1 MKNNLKQMSIQKTND
16 DCEIYGVPIFNP
28 HKFSA
33 VEIFS
38 NNNGK
43 TSSTKVVGFIA
54 SCVCLFL
61 FLILVLYYFIN
72 PGECGN
78 ILEFIDRTITYF
90 SVSAGLMG
98 IKSITSS
105 FGKNR
110 IEITEAPCRK
120 KPVNKPEVED
130 ENQSNDSSDTCE

>member
-1 MKNNLKQMSIQKTND
+1 MNTQKTND
-16 DCEIYGVPIFNP
+16 DGVICGVPIFNP
-28 HKFSA
+28 HKFSP

-110 IEITEAPCRK
+110 IEITEAPCIE

-130 ENQSNDSSDTCE
+130 ENQSNDSADTCE

>member
-1 MKNNLKQMSIQKTND
+1 MNTQKTND
-16 DCEIYGVPIFNP
+16 DGVICGVPIFNP
-28 HKFSA
+28 HKFSP

-110 IEITEAPCRK
+110 IEITEAHCRK
-120 KPVNKPEVED
+120 KPVNKSEVED
-130 ENQSNDSSDTCE
+130 ENQSNGSADTCE

>member
-1 MKNNLKQMSIQKTND
+1 MKNNLKQMNTQKTND
-16 DCEIYGVPIFNP
+16 DGVIYGVPIFNP

-72 PGECGN
+72 PGECAN

-130 ENQSNDSSDTCE
+130 ENQSNDSADTCE

>member
-1 MKNNLKQMSIQKTND
+1 MNTQKTND
-16 DCEIYGVPIFNP
+16 DGVICGVPIFNP
-28 HKFSA
+28 HKFSP

-61 FLILVLYYFIN
+61 FIILVLYYFIN
-72 PGECGN
+72 PGECAN

-110 IEITEAPCRK
+110 IEITEASCIK

-130 ENQSNDSSDTCE
+130 ENQSNDSVDTCE

>member
-1 MKNNLKQMSIQKTND
+1 MSIQKTND
-16 DCEIYGVPIFNP
+16 DGVICGVPIFNA
-28 HKFSA
+28 HKFSP

-54 SCVCLFL
+54 SSVCLFL
-61 FLILVLYYFIN
+61 FVILVLYYFIN
-72 PGECGN
+72 PGECAN

-130 ENQSNDSSDTCE
+130 ENQSNGSADTCE

>member
-1 MKNNLKQMSIQKTND
+1 MSKETTSNNV
-16 DCEIYGVPIFNP
+16 YGVPMFNA
-28 HKFSA
+28 HKFSP

-61 FLILVLYYFIN
+61 FVILVGYYFIN
-72 PGECGN
+72 PGECAN

-90 SVSAGLMG
+90 TVSAGLMG

-105 FGKNR
+105 FGKSKL
-110 IEITEAPCRK
+110 EIVQQPK
-120 KPVNKPEVED
+120 KNTSNKPEQLEGED
-130 ENQSNDSSDTCE
+130 NTGSSDTCE

>member
-1 MKNNLKQMSIQKTND
+1 MSTQKTND
-16 DCEIYGVPIFNP
+16 DGVIYGVPLFNA
-28 HKFSA
+28 HKFSP

-72 PGECGN
+72 PGECAN

-105 FGKNR
+105 FGKNK

-120 KPVNKPEVED
+120 KPVNKPEFDD
-130 ENQSNDSSDTCE
+130 ENQSNGSADTCE

>member
-1 MKNNLKQMSIQKTND
+1 MKNNLKQMNTQKTND
-16 DCEIYGVPIFNP
+16 DGVIYGVPIFNP

-72 PGECGN
+72 PGECAN

-110 IEITEAPCRK
+110 IEITEVPCRK

-130 ENQSNDSSDTCE
+130 ENQSNGSADTCE

>member
-1 MKNNLKQMSIQKTND
+1 MNTQKTND
-16 DCEIYGVPIFNP
+16 DGVICGVPIFNP
-28 HKFSA
+28 HKFSP

-61 FLILVLYYFIN
+61 FIILVLYYFIN
-72 PGECGN
+72 PGECAN

-110 IEITEAPCRK
+110 IEITEAPCIK

-130 ENQSNDSSDTCE
+130 ENQSNGSADTCE

>member
-1 MKNNLKQMSIQKTND
+1 MSKETASNNV
-16 DCEIYGVPIFNP
+16 YGIPMFNA
-28 HKFSA
+28 HKFSP

-61 FLILVLYYFIN
+61 FVILVGYYFIN
-72 PGECGN
+72 PGECAN

-90 SVSAGLMG
+90 TVSAGLMG

-105 FGKNR
+105 FGKSKL
-110 IEITEAPCRK
+110 EIVQQPK
-120 KPVNKPEVED
+120 KNTPNKPDQLEGED
-130 ENQSNDSSDTCE
+130 NTGSDDTCEG

>member
-1 MKNNLKQMSIQKTND
+1 MSTQKTND
-16 DCEIYGVPIFNP
+16 DGAIYGVPLFNA
-28 HKFSA
+28 HKFSP

-72 PGECGN
+72 PGECAN

-105 FGKNR
+105 FGKNK

-120 KPVNKPEVED
+120 KPVNKPEFDD
-130 ENQSNDSSDTCE
+130 ENQSNGSADTCE

>member
-1 MKNNLKQMSIQKTND
+1 MNTQKTD
-16 DCEIYGVPIFNP
+16 DDGVICGVPIFNP
-28 HKFSA
+28 HKFSP

-110 IEITEAPCRK
+110 IEITEAPCIK
-120 KPVNKPEVED
+120 KSVNKPEVED
-130 ENQSNDSSDTCE
+130 ENQSNDSADTCE

>member
-1 MKNNLKQMSIQKTND
+1 MKNNYKQMSTYKTND
-16 DCEIYGVPIFNP
+16 DGGIYGAPIFNA
-28 HKFSA
+28 HKFSP

-54 SCVCLFL
+54 SGVCLFL
-61 FLILVLYYFIN
+61 FVILVLYYFIN
-72 PGECGN
+72 PGECAN

-105 FGKNR
+105 FGKNK

-130 ENQSNDSSDTCE
+130 ENQSNGSADTCE

>member
-1 MKNNLKQMSIQKTND
+1 MSNETTTSSNV
-16 DCEIYGVPIFNP
+16 YGIPMFNA
-28 HKFSA
+28 HKFSP

-61 FLILVLYYFIN
+61 FVILVGYYFIN
-72 PGECGN
+72 PGECAN

-90 SVSAGLMG
+90 TVSAGLMG

-105 FGKNR
+105 FGKNKMEF
-110 IEITEAPCRK
+110 IQTPC
-120 KPVNKPEVED
+120 KPKSENKPGINED
-130 ENQSNDSSDTCE
+130 EPDNQGSTADTCE

>member
-1 MKNNLKQMSIQKTND
+1 MNTQKTND
-16 DCEIYGVPIFNP
+16 DGVICGVPIFNP

-72 PGECGN
+72 PGECAN

-130 ENQSNDSSDTCE
+130 ENQSNGSADTCE

>member
-1 MKNNLKQMSIQKTND
+1 MNTQKTND
-16 DCEIYGVPIFNP
+16 DGIICGVPIFNP
-28 HKFSA
+28 HKFSP

-78 ILEFIDRTITYF
+78 ILAFIDRTITYF

-110 IEITEAPCRK
+110 IEITEAPCIK

-130 ENQSNDSSDTCE
+130 ENQNQSNDSADTCE

>member
-1 MKNNLKQMSIQKTND
+1 MSTQKTND
-16 DCEIYGVPIFNP
+16 DGAIYGVPLFNA
-28 HKFSA
+28 HKFSP

-72 PGECGN
+72 PGECAN

-105 FGKNR
+105 FGKNK
-110 IEITEAPCRK
+110 IEITEVPCRK
-120 KPVNKPEVED
+120 KPVNKPEFDD
-130 ENQSNDSSDTCE
+130 ENQTNGSADTCE

>member
-1 MKNNLKQMSIQKTND
+1 MNTQKTND
-16 DCEIYGVPIFNP
+16 DGVIYGVPIFNP

-72 PGECGN
+72 PGECAN

-110 IEITEAPCRK
+110 IEITEAPCIK
-120 KPVNKPEVED
+120 KPVNKPED
-130 ENQSNDSSDTCE
+130 ENQSNGSADTCE

>member
-1 MKNNLKQMSIQKTND
+1 MNTQKTND
-16 DCEIYGVPIFNP
+16 DGVIYGVPIFNP

-110 IEITEAPCRK
+110 IEITEASCRK
-120 KPVNKPEVED
+120 KSVNKPEVED
-130 ENQSNDSSDTCE
+130 ENQSNESADTCE

>member
-1 MKNNLKQMSIQKTND
+1 MSTQNTND
-16 DCEIYGVPIFNP
+16 KGAIYGVPIFNA
-28 HKFSA
+28 HKFSP

-61 FLILVLYYFIN
+61 FVILVLYYFIN

-105 FGKNR
+105 FGKNK
-110 IEITEAPCRK
+110 IEITEVPCRK
-120 KPVNKPEVED
+120 PPVNKPEVD
-130 ENQSNDSSDTCE
+130 NENQQNGSADTCE

>member
-1 MKNNLKQMSIQKTND
+1 MNTQKTND
-16 DCEIYGVPIFNP
+16 DGVIYGVPIFNP

-72 PGECGN
+72 PGECAN

-110 IEITEAPCRK
+110 IEITEAPCIK

-130 ENQSNDSSDTCE
+130 ENQNQSNDSADTCE

>member
-1 MKNNLKQMSIQKTND
+1 MNTQKTND
-16 DCEIYGVPIFNP
+16 DGVICGVPIFNP
-28 HKFSA
+28 HKFSP

-72 PGECGN
+72 PGECAN

-110 IEITEAPCRK
+110 IEITEAPCIK

-130 ENQSNDSSDTCE
+130 ENQSNDSVDTCE

>member
-1 MKNNLKQMSIQKTND
+1 MNTQKTND
-16 DCEIYGVPIFNP
+16 DGVICGVPIFNP
-28 HKFSA
+28 HKFSP

-78 ILEFIDRTITYF
+78 ILEFIDKTITYF

-130 ENQSNDSSDTCE
+130 ENQSNGSSDTCE

>member
-1 MKNNLKQMSIQKTND
+1 MNTQKTND
-16 DCEIYGVPIFNP
+16 EGVICGVPIFNP
-28 HKFSA
+28 HKFSP

-72 PGECGN
+72 PGECAN

-110 IEITEAPCRK
+110 IEITEAPCIK

-130 ENQSNDSSDTCE
+130 ENQSNGSADTCE

>member
-1 MKNNLKQMSIQKTND
+1 MSTDNKNVV
-16 DCEIYGVPIFNP
+16 YGTPLFNA
-28 HKFSA
+28 HKFSP

-54 SCVCLFL
+54 SCVCLLL
-61 FLILVLYYFIN
+61 FVVLVAYYFIN

-90 SVSAGLMG
+90 TVSAGLMG

-105 FGKNR
+105 FGKNKM
-110 IEITEAPCRK
+110 EFVQTPCNPK
-120 KPVNKPEVED
+120 QPNKPVVLD
-130 ENQSNDSSDTCE
+130 ETNNDQGSSDTCEG

>member
-1 MKNNLKQMSIQKTND
+1 MSKETTSNNV
-16 DCEIYGVPIFNP
+16 YGVPMFNA
-28 HKFSA
+28 HKFSP

-61 FLILVLYYFIN
+61 FVILVGYYFIN
-72 PGECGN
+72 PGECAN

-110 IEITEAPCRK
+110 VEIVEQPKKNTSN
-120 KPVNKPEVED
+120 KPVPLEGED
-130 ENQSNDSSDTCE
+130 TTGSDGTCEE

>member
-1 MKNNLKQMSIQKTND
+1 MNTQKTND
-16 DCEIYGVPIFNP
+16 DGVICGVPIFNP

-61 FLILVLYYFIN
+61 FIILVLYYFIN

-120 KPVNKPEVED
+120 KPVNKPEFED
-130 ENQSNDSSDTCE
+130 ENQSNGSADTCE

>member
-1 MKNNLKQMSIQKTND
+1 MNTQKTND
-16 DCEIYGVPIFNP
+16 DGVICGVPIFNP

-110 IEITEAPCRK
+110 IEITEVPCRK

-130 ENQSNDSSDTCE
+130 ENQSNGSSNTCE

>member
-1 MKNNLKQMSIQKTND
+1 MNTQKTND
-16 DCEIYGVPIFNP
+16 DGVICGVPIFNP

-72 PGECGN
+72 PGECAN

-110 IEITEAPCRK
+110 IEITEAPCIK

-130 ENQSNDSSDTCE
+130 ENQSNGSADTCE

>member
-1 MKNNLKQMSIQKTND
+1 MSTQKTNND
-16 DCEIYGVPIFNP
+16 GAIYGVPLFNA
-28 HKFSA
+28 HKFSP

-72 PGECGN
+72 PGECAN
-78 ILEFIDRTITYF
+78 ILEFIDKTITYF

-110 IEITEAPCRK
+110 IEITDATCRK
-120 KPVNKPEVED
+120 PPVNKPEVED
-130 ENQSNDSSDTCE
+130 ENQSNGSADTCE

>member
-1 MKNNLKQMSIQKTND
+1 MNTQKTND
-16 DCEIYGVPIFNP
+16 DGVICGVPIFNP
-28 HKFSA
+28 HKFSP

-72 PGECGN
+72 PGECEN

-110 IEITEAPCRK
+110 IEITEVPCRK

-130 ENQSNDSSDTCE
+130 ENQSNDSADTCE

>member
-1 MKNNLKQMSIQKTND
+1 MSTQKTND
-16 DCEIYGVPIFNP
+16 DGAIYGVPLFNA
-28 HKFSA
+28 HKFSP

-72 PGECGN
+72 PGECAN

-105 FGKNR
+105 FGKNK

-120 KPVNKPEVED
+120 KPVNKPEFND
-130 ENQSNDSSDTCE
+130 ENQSNGSADTCE

>member
-1 MKNNLKQMSIQKTND
+1 MSTTNNKCIS
-16 DCEIYGVPIFNP
+16 YGAPIFNA
-28 HKFSA
+28 HKFSP

-43 TSSTKVVGFIA
+43 TSSTKVIGFIA

-61 FLILVLYYFIN
+61 FVILVVYYFIN
-72 PGECGN
+72 PGECAN

-90 SVSAGLMG
+90 TVSAGLMG

-105 FGKNR
+105 FGKNKM
-110 IEITEAPCRK
+110 EITEVPCMK
-120 KPVNKPEVED
+120 KPVNKSELED
-130 ENQSNDSSDTCE
+130 NNGEGEINDE

>member
-1 MKNNLKQMSIQKTND
+1 MNTQKTND
-16 DCEIYGVPIFNP
+16 DGLICGVPIFNP
-28 HKFSA
+28 HKFSP

-110 IEITEAPCRK
+110 IEITEAPCIK

-130 ENQSNDSSDTCE
+130 ENQSNDSADTCE

>member
-1 MKNNLKQMSIQKTND
+1 MSKETASNNV
-16 DCEIYGVPIFNP
+16 YGIPMFNA
-28 HKFSA
+28 HKFSP

-61 FLILVLYYFIN
+61 FVILVGYYFIN
-72 PGECGN
+72 PGECAN

-90 SVSAGLMG
+90 TVSAGLMG

-105 FGKNR
+105 FGKSKL
-110 IEITEAPCRK
+110 EIVQQPK
-120 KPVNKPEVED
+120 KNTSNKPDQLEGED
-130 ENQSNDSSDTCE
+130 NTGSGDTCEG

>member
-1 MKNNLKQMSIQKTND
+1 MSTQKTND
-16 DCEIYGVPIFNP
+16 DGAIYGVPLFNA
-28 HKFSA
+28 HKFSP

-72 PGECGN
+72 PGECAN

-105 FGKNR
+105 FGKNK
-110 IEITEAPCRK
+110 IEIIEAPCRK
-120 KPVNKPEVED
+120 KPVNKPEFDD
-130 ENQSNDSSDTCE
+130 ENQSNGSADTCE

>member
-1 MKNNLKQMSIQKTND
+1 MSTETTSNNV
-16 DCEIYGVPIFNP
+16 YGVSMFNA
-28 HKFSA
+28 HKFSP

-61 FLILVLYYFIN
+61 FVILVGYYFIN
-72 PGECGN
+72 PGECAN

-110 IEITEAPCRK
+110 VEIVEQPK
-120 KPVNKPEVED
+120 KNSSNKPVPLECED
-130 ENQSNDSSDTCE
+130 NTGSDSTCEG